1 MEFILTIN
9 NYRNHMDRCYGR
21 RCCCVEIEGVLKK
34 MVFYRSCPKCRGDMH
49 ARLEFYGDFKECL
62 QCGLLQ
68 DLEKKTS
75 VEMVGSS
82 AAGKS
87 SDDNRGR
94 KGEAA

>member
-1 MEFILTIN
+1 
-9 NYRNHMDRCYGR
+9 
-21 RCCCVEIEGVLKK
+21 
-34 MVFYRSCPKCRGDMH
+34 MH
-49 ARLEFYGDFKECL
+49 ARQDFYGDFKECL